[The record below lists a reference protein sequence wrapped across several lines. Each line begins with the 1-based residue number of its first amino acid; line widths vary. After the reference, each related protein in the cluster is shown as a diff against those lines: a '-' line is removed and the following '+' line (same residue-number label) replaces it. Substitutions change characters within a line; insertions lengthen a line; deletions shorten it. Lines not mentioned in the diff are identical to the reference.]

1 MNGITRET
9 RVSETGTKMANDQ
22 TGSPDQR
29 APAQDGAD
37 ATLEAARVA
46 LQTLAPADQPV
57 MVLLVDDQ
65 AIVAEAVRQALS
77 TEDGIDLHYC
87 SRADEAMKAAV
98 HTRPTVIL
106 QDLVMPGID
115 GLTLVKAYRATPSI
129 RDVPIIVLSTKEEPV
144 IKSAAFAAGAN
155 DYLVKLPDRIELVA
169 RIRYHSRSYINLLQR
184 DEAYRALRQSQQQL
198 LEANLEL
205 RRLTHSDGLTGLS
218 NRRYLDEYLSAEWR
232 RGTRDKA
239 EMSLLMIDVDNFKL
253 YNDTYGHVAGDE
265 VLKRIAATVERC
277 LGRPG
282 DLAARFGG
290 EEFAVVLPGT
300 RLEGVRALA
309 EKIRS
314 EVEAL
319 QVPHATSPTGQYVT
333 ISIGGASV
341 IPTIDSPMTSLI
353 EAADLALY
361 RAKRDGKNQVTL
373 TGDQFR
379 PLI

>member
-1 MNGITRET
+1 MLFR
-9 RVSETGTKMANDQ
+9 S
-22 TGSPDQR
+22 
-29 APAQDGAD
+29 
-37 ATLEAARVA
+37 
-46 LQTLAPADQPV
+46 
-57 MVLLVDDQ
+57 
-65 AIVAEAVRQALS
+65 
-77 TEDGIDLHYC
+77 
-87 SRADEAMKAAV
+87 
-98 HTRPTVIL
+98 
-106 QDLVMPGID
+106 
-115 GLTLVKAYRATPSI
+115 
-129 RDVPIIVLSTKEEPV
+129 DVPIIVLSTKEEPV

-169 RIRYHSRSYINLLQR
+169 RIRYHSRSHINLLQR
-184 DEAYRALRQSQQQL
+184 DEAYRALRESQQQL

-232 RGTRDKA
+232 RGARDQS
-239 EMSLLMIDVDNFKL
+239 EMSFLMIDVDNFKL

-265 VLKRIAATVERC
+265 VLKQIAATVEAC

-300 RLEGVRALA
+300 PLGGIRTLA

-314 EVEAL
+314 QVEAL
-319 QVPHATSPTGQYVT
+319 QVPHANSSTGQYVT

-341 IPTIDSPMTSLI
+341 VPSAESPMTSLI

-361 RAKRDGKNQVTL
+361 KAKRDGKNLVVL
-373 TGDQFR
+373 TGD
-379 PLI
+379 